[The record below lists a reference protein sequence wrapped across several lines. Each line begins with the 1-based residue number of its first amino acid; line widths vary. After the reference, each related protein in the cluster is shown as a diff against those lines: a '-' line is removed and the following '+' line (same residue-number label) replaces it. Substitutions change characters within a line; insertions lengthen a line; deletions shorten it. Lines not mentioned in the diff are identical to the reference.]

1 MPYIKIYLELAIII
15 RRFIGGKAML
25 SGLNHELI
33 FVGLTSPLKRNLFYI
48 NILKENKKFIVVAL
62 ININVI

>member
-1 MPYIKIYLELAIII
+1 MPYTKIYLELAVII

-25 SGLNHELI
+25 SGQNHEVI

-48 NILKENKKFIVVAL
+48 NIFK
-62 ININVI
+62 